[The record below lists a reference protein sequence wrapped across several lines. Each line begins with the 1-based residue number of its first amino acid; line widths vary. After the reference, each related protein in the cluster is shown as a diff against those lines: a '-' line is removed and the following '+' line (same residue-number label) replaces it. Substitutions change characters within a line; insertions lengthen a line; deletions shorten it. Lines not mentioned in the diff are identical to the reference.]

1 MKKKERQPHSH
12 NVAVT
17 TESHHG
23 SERETHTEKH
33 RERETHTEK
42 HRERETHTE
51 KHTDVSLVSKLKV
64 PHSKISG
71 LPLFSWCANVHAF
84 LLVPQK
90 RALRNPCFGREMCAN
105 NRYAR
110 QRVAV
115 CCSVSQC
122 VAACCSVLQCVAVCC
137 SVLQSKS
144 EVCQKVCCIVLQRV
158 AVYHSVSQG
167 IAACCSVLQ
176 RVAACCS
183 VLQFNKKH
191 ARRHPRSPHAS
202 AKIAVPRTSSPPYHT
217 SHLCSPCE
225 FLPPPPPYVVCFPCL
240 LISRRRLAH
249 HYDLLHHGCR
259 WRRCCQPLCVG
270 RDTHTYVAIKRD
282 APHPPSPPLGC
293 MCVYEAKRILE
304 YGISRCNTL

>member
-71 LPLFSWCANVHAF
+71 MPLLSWCANVHAF

-90 RALRNPCFGREMCAN
+90 RALQNPCFGREMCAN

-122 VAACCSVLQCVAVCC
+122 VAVCCSPNQRYAKKCAASCCSVLQYITVCRR
-137 SVLQSKS
+137 VLQ
-144 EVCQKVCCIVLQRV
+144 
-158 AVYHSVSQG
+158 H
-167 IAACCSVLQ
+167 
-176 RVAACCS
+176 VAACCS
-183 VLQFNKKH
+183 VL
-191 ARRHPRSPHAS
+191 RRVAAFCNSIRSMPGATREALTPRRRSP
-202 AKIAVPRTSSPPYHT
+202 SPEPVLLPII
-217 SHLCSPCE
+217 HLICVAPVNSC
-225 FLPPPPPYVVCFPCL
+225 PPPLRMLSV
-240 LISRRRLAH
+240 
-249 HYDLLHHGCR
+249 
-259 WRRCCQPLCVG
+259 
-270 RDTHTYVAIKRD
+270 
-282 APHPPSPPLGC
+282 SP
-293 MCVYEAKRILE
+293 A
-304 YGISRCNTL
+304 S